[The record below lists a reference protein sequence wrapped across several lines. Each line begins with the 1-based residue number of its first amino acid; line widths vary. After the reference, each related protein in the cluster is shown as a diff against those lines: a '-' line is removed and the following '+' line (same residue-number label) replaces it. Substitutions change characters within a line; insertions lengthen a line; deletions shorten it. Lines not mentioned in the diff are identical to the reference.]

1 MKGEE
6 TYDFVRIL
14 YIKCQKQKG
23 NQSVQYEVLIRK
35 KELIIKRVSP
45 KPDKCCICE
54 KNIKGD
60 FLHPG
65 RCFSEHRDIA
75 HKICKDCW
83 FKPNGFATEG
93 TNHACPGCVKKM
105 PLSKKIKNVK
115 QPVPE
120 NATIIDLT

>member
-1 MKGEE
+1 MPK
-6 TYDFVRIL
+6 TKRKSIHSIRSSYKKKRINS
-14 YIKCQKQKG
+14 KTR
-23 NQSVQYEVLIRK
+23 SRTP
-35 KELIIKRVSP
+35 SP

-75 HKICKDCW
+75 HKICNDCW

-93 TNHACPGCVKKM
+93 TNHACPGCVKGM
-105 PLSKKIKNVK
+105 PLSKKNKYIK

-120 NATIIDLT
+120 NATTIDLT